1 MAKKKNKKRQL
12 SKEQEFQIFKLVL
25 DKFLW
30 VGFVIML
37 YGVWQ
42 TAVFQN
48 FATGILW
55 MLGGITLLLILV
67 RMIVKGYEI
76 GKH

>member
-1 MAKKKNKKRQL
+1 MKNKNGKRQL
-12 SKEQEFQIFKLVL
+12 SNEQEFQVFKLVL

-42 TAVFQN
+42 TAVVQN
-48 FATGILW
+48 FGVGILW
-55 MLGGITLLLILV
+55 MLGGIILLLILV
-67 RMIVKGYEI
+67 RMIVRGYEI